1 MDSRV
6 TFLVGPTFFHTITLA
21 RPAGST
27 WSRRDNQSASAVL
40 DNQSMRECCWLGQ
53 KVGKEVDIFFS
64 YTAISRKVVGKTVHV
79 TIPKGN
85 MGYDQCTFPDTVA
98 VESTFVTFL

>member
-27 WSRRDNQSASAVL
+27 WSRRDNQSTSAVL
-40 DNQSMRECCWLGQ
+40 DNQSMRECSDKRLAKGST
-53 KVGKEVDIFFS
+53 FFS
-64 YTAISRKVVGKTVHV
+64 YKRSLTVVSAGKFTLFPATAFLRING
-79 TIPKGN
+79 
-85 MGYDQCTFPDTVA
+85 TFMSNASEDK
-98 VESTFVTFL
+98 EMIGMDF